1 MSTRGNNKKRDQ
13 QSAAGASAAAAPKE
27 GGRGGRG
34 RPQTTKGRGERGTD
48 DTKGRPNTAAGG
60 ERGRGRGGR
69 GGNQGRAAQ
78 DPDSWINKFHA
89 LQRPKYEDIEFT
101 MDTEIPELPAKEDRL
116 KEPSKDKFEAA
127 MAEIE
132 K

>member
-1 MSTRGNNKKRDQ
+1 MASRGNNRNKNQ
-13 QSAAGASAAAAPKE
+13 SAAAAAAADDGPRKE
-27 GGRGGRG
+27 RPQTTRGRGGRKDG
-34 RPQTTKGRGERGTD
+34 NDDRRPATGARGD
-48 DTKGRPNTAAGG
+48 G
-60 ERGRGRGGR
+60 EGRGRGRGGR
-69 GGNQGRAAQ
+69 GGQQRSNQ